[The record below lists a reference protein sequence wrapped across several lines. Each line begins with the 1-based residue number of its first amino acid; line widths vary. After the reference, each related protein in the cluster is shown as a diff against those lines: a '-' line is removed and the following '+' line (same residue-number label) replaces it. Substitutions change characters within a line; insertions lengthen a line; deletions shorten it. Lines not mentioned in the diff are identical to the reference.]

1 MKRTL
6 LLAGCALAWGLTAL
20 LGAAEAFFA
29 CLWMY
34 SGSHAAENMRAA
46 GFLAMMLMPLFLL
59 ALWCAVCGTISRQ
72 NAAGIRPVE
81 RDRGEG
87 YEDDLL

>member
-20 LGAAEAFFA
+20 LGAAE
-29 CLWMY
+29 
-34 SGSHAAENMRAA
+34 NMRAEEDAGTA
-46 GFLAMMLMPLFLL
+46 GFLAMMLLPLFLL

-72 NAAGIRPVE
+72 NAAGIRPME